1 VALASIGPGL
11 EGLSRKLGLSSDLL
25 ILESAWEREVGG
37 MKESARI
44 AALDNASLI
53 VEVDSAAVM
62 QEISLRRREL
72 VRRLNKHL
80 PAPGIRYITVRLS
93 QHHGR

>member
-11 EGLSRKLGLSSDLL
+11 QSLSQKLGLSSDLL

-37 MKESARI
+37 MREFARI
-44 AALDNASLI
+44 AALDNAALI
-53 VEVDSAAVM
+53 VEVDSSSVM

-72 VRRLNKHL
+72 VRKLNKHL
-80 PAPGIRYITVRLS
+80 PAPGIRYITVRIS
-93 QHHGR
+93 QNHGR